1 MNREYYIL
9 PEFANNP
16 TCFTFEMDLLTV
28 YGLEEVIACS
38 KHMRKVI
45 DKTISDSV
53 PFFFSAV
60 EVFIPGFL
68 FPLSYSS

>member
-1 MNREYYIL
+1 
-9 PEFANNP
+9 
-16 TCFTFEMDLLTV
+16 MDLLTV
-28 YGLEEVIACS
+28 YGLEEACS

-68 FPLSYSS
+68 FPLSYSPTEFAIYIRLGS

>member
-1 MNREYYIL
+1 
-9 PEFANNP
+9 
-16 TCFTFEMDLLTV
+16 MDPLTV

-60 EVFIPGFL
+60 EELNSRAIR
-68 FPLSYSS
+68 